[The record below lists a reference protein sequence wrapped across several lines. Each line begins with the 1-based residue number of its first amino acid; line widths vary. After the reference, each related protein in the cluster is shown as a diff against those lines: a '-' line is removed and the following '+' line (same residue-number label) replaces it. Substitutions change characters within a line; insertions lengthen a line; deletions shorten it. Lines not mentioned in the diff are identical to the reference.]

1 MVLVR
6 QRFQYR
12 DVTVVVGVGIA
23 AVAAGADALQCV
35 DDHQRGVGVLR
46 KKVGELLLQP
56 LADACGDGGE
66 VQCLRRVVGDLKQ
79 AALDTGEAVLQAE
92 VEHSASMG
100 REVPHACSLRH
111 LQTQPQSQPRFA
123 HLRCSGKD
131 V

>member
-1 MVLVR
+1 M
-6 QRFQYR
+6 
-12 DVTVVVGVGIA
+12 
-23 AVAAGADALQCV
+23 
-35 DDHQRGVGVLR
+35 LR
-46 KKVGELLLQP
+46 KKVGELLLQS

-66 VQCLRRVVGDLKQ
+66 AQCLRRVVGDLKQ

-92 VEHSASMG
+92 VEHSTSMG